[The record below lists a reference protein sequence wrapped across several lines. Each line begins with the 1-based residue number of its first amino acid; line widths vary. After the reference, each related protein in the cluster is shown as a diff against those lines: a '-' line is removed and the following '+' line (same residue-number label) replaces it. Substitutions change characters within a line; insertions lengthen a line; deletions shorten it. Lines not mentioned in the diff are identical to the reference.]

1 MKTPVLFIIFNR
13 LDIAKQVFASIR
25 DYQPVQIYIAA
36 DGPRLEKEGEKGKCN
51 DVREWVLLHID
62 WECDVKT
69 LFRSENLGCGKGPAS
84 AITWFFEHED
94 EGIIL
99 EDDCVP
105 HTDFFIFCE
114 QLLEYYRSDKRISIL
129 SGCNFDTKKQFSTR
143 DSYYYSVF
151 PYTWGW
157 ATWKRNWNEY
167 DYTLSRWKA
176 MKQKDLLAYI
186 FKEKKYNLAW
196 KSLFDKLSN
205 DEPKDIWDYQFFF
218 QCFRRKQVSIVP
230 SVNLISNIGFGKIA
244 THTTSEDSERANLE
258 LESMSFPLV
267 HPMELKRNIAYDV
280 FLQELNYGV
289 IEQVSFSKKIK
300 RFIKREI
307 RTLLKHY

>member
-1 MKTPVLFIIFNR
+1 MKTPILFILFNR
-13 LDIAKQVFASIR
+13 LSTAQQVFASIR
-25 DYQPVQIYIAA
+25 EYQPIQIYIAA
-36 DGPRLEKEGEKGKCN
+36 DGPRLEKEGEKEKCD
-51 DVREWVLLHID
+51 DVREWVLSHID
-62 WECDVKT
+62 WDCDVKT
-69 LFRSENLGCGKGPAS
+69 LFRSENLGCGKGPAT
-84 AITWFFEHED
+84 AISWFFDHEE

-105 HTDFFIFCE
+105 HKDFFIFCE

-129 SGCNFDTKKQFSTR
+129 SGCNFDTKKQFSTT

-167 DYTLSRWKA
+167 DYTLSRWKT

-218 QCFRRKQVSIVP
+218 QCFRRKQLSVVP
-230 SVNLISNIGFGKIA
+230 SVNFISNIGCGKMA
-244 THTTSEDSERANLE
+244 THTTLEDSVMSNIK
-258 LESMSFPLV
+258 LESIIFPLV

-289 IEQVSFSKKIK
+289 IDQVSFSKKIK
-300 RFIKREI
+300 RFIKRQI
-307 RTLLKHY
+307 RTLLRH